1 LKLAG
6 KTAEGE
12 TVSEKVGILGLG
24 LIGRLVAELLISE
37 GFQCYAVRR
46 PSTESFPEIGGALV
60 DTPRQ
65 LAEISDIVLSTLPTV
80 DAARASFAGED
91 GVIAGAHDGLIIIE
105 MNTFPLAIKEELRRA
120 LHDTPAVII
129 DCPIS
134 GTQPIIRAGNGVIMM
149 SGDVAACERVTS
161 MLKLIAPNTSYVGE
175 YGTGIKLKLM
185 INFMVGANTMALAE
199 GMLFGAKM
207 GLDTQTMLNI
217 VGASA
222 AGSTVFGIRAGI
234 IAERDWQPCAGPSKL
249 LWKDL
254 DIIEQ
259 QADVLGLSAPLLR
272 VCNQYYKKVA
282 AAGRL
287 EDECGVVFEILEN
300 EIKPTVQ

>member
-1 LKLAG
+1 M
-6 KTAEGE
+6 TQ
-12 TVSEKVGILGLG
+12 KVGILGLG
-24 LIGRLVAELLISE
+24 LIGRLVAQILLPH
-37 GFQCYAVRR
+37 GFTCYAVRR
-46 PSTESFPEIGGALV
+46 PSTQNFPDIGGMLV
-60 DTPRQ
+60 DTPRE
-65 LAEISDIVLSTLPTV
+65 LAGISDILLSTLPTV
-80 DAARASFAGED
+80 DAARETFAGGD
-91 GVIAGAHDGLIIIE
+91 GVIAGTHHGLIIIE
-105 MNTFPLAIKEELRRA
+105 MNTFPLAIKEELRQA
-120 LHDTPAVII
+120 VDDTPAVII

-149 SGDVAACERVTS
+149 SGDVAACERVAS
-161 MLKLIAPNTSYVGE
+161 ILKLVAPKTSYVGD
-175 YGTGIKLKLM
+175 YGTGTKLKLM
-185 INFMVGANTMALAE
+185 INFMVGANTVALAE

-217 VGASA
+217 VGPSA

-234 IAERDWQPCAGPSKL
+234 IAERNWQPCAGPSKL

-254 DIIEQ
+254 DIIEE
-259 QADVLGLSAPLLR
+259 QADALGLSAPLLR

-300 EIKPTVQ
+300 EINAAMS

>member
-1 LKLAG
+1 M
-6 KTAEGE
+6 
-12 TVSEKVGILGLG
+12 SEKVGILGLG
-24 LIGRLVAELLISE
+24 LIGRLVAELLVPHGYE
-37 GFQCYAVRR
+37 CYAVRR
-46 PSTESFPEIGGALV
+46 PSTENFPETGGTLV
-60 DTPRQ
+60 DTPRE
-65 LAEISDIVLSTLPTV
+65 LAEVSDIVVSTLPSV
-80 DAARASFAGED
+80 DAAREAFAGRD
-91 GVIAGAHDGLIIIE
+91 GVVAGAHDGLIIIE
-105 MNTFPLAIKEELRRA
+105 MNTFPLAIKEELRHA
-120 LHDTPAVII
+120 LDDTRAVII

-149 SGDVAACERVTS
+149 SGDEAACERVTS
-161 MLKLIAPNTSYVGE
+161 MLILIAPNTSYVGE

-185 INFMVGANTMALAE
+185 INFMVGAHTVALAE
-199 GMLFGAKM
+199 GMLFGAEM

-234 IAERDWQPCAGPSKL
+234 IAERNWQPCAGPSKL

-300 EIKPTVQ
+300 EINAPMQ